1 MTRVLK
7 GRLRKLE
14 AQHKPAKRRHFIRAI
29 GEADAERKLAALK
42 ASPEYQE
49 GDEVLQTIRV
59 IVRPAKRPDEGEHA

>member
-14 AQHKPAKRRHFIRAI
+14 AQHKPEVRRHFIRAI

-49 GDEVLQTIRV
+49 GDHVFRLRWVSEEMADRIRN
-59 IVRPAKRPDEGEHA
+59 RGR